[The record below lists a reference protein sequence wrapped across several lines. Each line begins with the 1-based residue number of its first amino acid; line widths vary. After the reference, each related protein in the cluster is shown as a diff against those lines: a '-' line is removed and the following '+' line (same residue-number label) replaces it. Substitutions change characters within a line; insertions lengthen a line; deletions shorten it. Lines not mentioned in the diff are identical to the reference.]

1 MADTTRKTILIVDD
15 IAANLEILFNIL
27 IDDYTIKAAK
37 CGKKA
42 LEIAQTFPVHDLIL
56 LDVMMPDMN
65 GFETCRLLKSSPIS
79 QGIPVIF
86 VSSQTEVVDEASGF
100 AVGGVDYITKP
111 VSPTIVKARVK
122 THLSLSTIA
131 RELTLQNLHLQEN
144 ISLLERIEQIA
155 RHDLK
160 SPLTVFMGASDFMG
174 HDKNLNNE
182 QLEFLRI
189 LDQSALKMLN
199 MIDHSLDLAKMERG
213 EYKLNPVSINVAHL
227 VRLIVRELESLAKA
241 KSVEFAV
248 ILNDKSLLD
257 SDSCLVMSEM
267 GLLTTIVSNLAKN
280 AIEASPA
287 GGKVV
292 ISLIDQNLFL
302 IEISNLGEIP
312 AEIRHHFM
320 ERYVTCGK
328 EKGTGLGGYSAKLAA
343 QTMGGEIRFISS
355 QETGTVITVSIPHQ
369 AQSEV

>member
-1 MADTTRKTILIVDD
+1 
-15 IAANLEILFNIL
+15 
-27 IDDYTIKAAK
+27 
-37 CGKKA
+37 
-42 LEIAQTFPVHDLIL
+42 
-56 LDVMMPDMN
+56 
-65 GFETCRLLKSSPIS
+65 
-79 QGIPVIF
+79 
-86 VSSQTEVVDEASGF
+86 
-100 AVGGVDYITKP
+100 
-111 VSPTIVKARVK
+111 
-122 THLSLSTIA
+122 
-131 RELTLQNLHLQEN
+131 
-144 ISLLERIEQIA
+144 
-155 RHDLK
+155 
-160 SPLTVFMGASDFMG
+160 MG